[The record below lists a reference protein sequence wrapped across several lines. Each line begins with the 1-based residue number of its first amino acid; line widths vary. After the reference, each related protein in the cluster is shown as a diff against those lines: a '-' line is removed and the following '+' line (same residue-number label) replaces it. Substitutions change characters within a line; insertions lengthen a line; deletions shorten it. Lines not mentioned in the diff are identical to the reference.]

1 MAARPASHPLD
12 RRRAPGPGDA
22 AGDEIDAKGRASRA
36 GEDQARRL
44 DEVIRALRA
53 LPWGSVIAVLIVAGC
68 AALAPARATDP
79 KLQPWQDFADA
90 TAKAYGKW
98 YAPRVEYALPNSP
111 YEGARWSLGTIY
123 VRGELLDQLN
133 MPLLFAHELGHYVL
147 EHRSSSPQVEMEANA
162 QAVEILV
169 RVRRVDE
176 LQALTAFHG
185 YLLSVHRSQA
195 SRGVLPGHAS
205 ACQEIADL
213 VRRYPKHETVTRT
226 WECAK

>member
-1 MAARPASHPLD
+1 MVD
-12 RRRAPGPGDA
+12 VRRDLA

-98 YAPRVEYALPNSP
+98 YAPRVEYALPNST

-123 VRGELLDQLN
+123 VRGELLDRPT

-147 EHRSSSPQVEMEANA
+147 EHRGGGPQAEMEANA
-162 QAVEILV
+162 QAVDILV
-169 RVRRVDE
+169 RVRPGRR
-176 LQALTAFHG
+176 AAGAHG
-185 YLLSVHRSQA
+185 IPP
-195 SRGVLPGHAS
+195 LPGRRAP
-205 ACQEIADL
+205 IAGSSGRGPRPRGG
-213 VRRYPKHETVTRT
+213 VRGDRRPTPALFQVSGHHGNLGV
-226 WECAK
+226 CG

>member
-1 MAARPASHPLD
+1 MGICERRAD
-12 RRRAPGPGDA
+12 RRRLRRP
-22 AGDEIDAKGRASRA
+22 RASPGHRSEA
-36 GEDQARRL
+36 
-44 DEVIRALRA
+44 
-53 LPWGSVIAVLIVAGC
+53 
-68 AALAPARATDP
+68 AALAGLRRCHR
-79 KLQPWQDFADA
+79 
-90 TAKAYGKW
+90 KAYGKW

>member
-1 MAARPASHPLD
+1 MAPRSIASTP
-12 RRRAPGPGDA
+12 RRTA
-22 AGDEIDAKGRASRA
+22 IVF
-36 GEDQARRL
+36 L
-44 DEVIRALRA
+44 
-53 LPWGSVIAVLIVAGC
+53 VLAGC
-68 AALAPARATDP
+68 TALAPPRAADP
-79 KLQPWQDFADA
+79 KLQAWQDFADA
-90 TAKAYGKW
+90 TAKAYGEW

-185 YLLSVHRSQA
+185 YLPSVHRSQA

-213 VRRYPKHETVTRT
+213 VRRYPEHETVTRT

>member
-1 MAARPASHPLD
+1 
-12 RRRAPGPGDA
+12 
-22 AGDEIDAKGRASRA
+22 
-36 GEDQARRL
+36 
-44 DEVIRALRA
+44 
-53 LPWGSVIAVLIVAGC
+53 VIAVLIVAGC

-169 RVRRVDE
+169 
-176 LQALTAFHG
+176 
-185 YLLSVHRSQA
+185 LSVHRSQA